1 MNILMHTPDL
11 AAMATLKVA
20 MLRRKR
26 SLPSLA
32 LRASVVILC
41 LALVLITSAS
51 AQVAVRGQTVYTMSG
66 PPITDGIVVVES
78 GKISAIGRADQIR
91 VPEGFRQLT
100 AAVVTPGLVD
110 SHATVGL
117 TGILNIPHDQ
127 DQLDSAAP
135 LQPELRAVDAYNPRE
150 ELLEWVRSFG
160 VTTVHTGHAP
170 GELLSG
176 QTMVV
181 KTLGNTV
188 AEALLVDAKA
198 VACTLG
204 TSAEKPAASP
214 GTRGKMMAMLR
225 AELIKAQEYQA
236 KHERAAKAT
245 GDAAATPPARE
256 LRMETL
262 VRVLKGELP
271 LLITVHKAQDIAT
284 ALRLG
289 DEFKLKIWLD
299 GAAEAYLLI
308 DEIKAAGVPVI
319 IHPTMERAYEETEN
333 LSFTTAGKL
342 AAAGIPITLQSGFEA
357 YVPKVRVVLFEA
369 ALAAAHG
376 LPKEKALAAMTI
388 DAATLLGVADRVGS
402 LEVGK
407 DGDLALYDG
416 DPLEYTTHCTG
427 VVINGRVVSE
437 TIR

>member
-1 MNILMHTPDL
+1 
-11 AAMATLKVA
+11 MATLKVA

-127 DQLDSAAP
+127 DQLDSATP

-188 AEALLVDAKA
+188 AEALLVDTKA

-284 ALRLG
+284 ALRLA

>member
-127 DQLDSAAP
+127 DQLDSATP

-333 LSFTTAGKL
+333 LSFATAGKL

>member
-127 DQLDSAAP
+127 DQLDSATP

-188 AEALLVDAKA
+188 AEALLVDTKA

-333 LSFTTAGKL
+333 LSFATAGKL